1 MKSTDYTWKRERMV
15 EEQLARRGIEQ
26 DEVLDAMGA
35 VPREEFV
42 PEKYRVTAYSDRP
55 LPIGEGQT
63 ISQPYMVAMMAESLE
78 LEPGDKV
85 LEIGAGSGY
94 AAAVLGQIA
103 GEVFTV
109 ERHRSLA
116 EQARERFE
124 KLGYDN
130 IHVRHAD
137 GTRGWAE
144 EAPFDAIVAAAA
156 GPSVPDSLKAQLAP
170 GGRLVIPVGQRIG
183 AQTLMRV
190 TRTGENGEF
199 EEENLGAVRFV
210 PLIGTEGF
218 DETQGSQ
225 RPGSHFIE

>member
-1 MKSTDYTWKRERMV
+1 MKSTDYKWKRERMV
-15 EEQLARRGIEQ
+15 QEQLVRRGIE
-26 DEVLDAMGA
+26 DEAILEAMRQ

-63 ISQPYMVAMMAESLE
+63 ISQPYMVAMMTEALGLREE
-78 LEPGDKV
+78 DKV
-85 LEIGAGSGY
+85 LEIGTGSGY

-103 GEVFTV
+103 RDVFTV
-109 ERHRSLA
+109 ERHERLA
-116 EQARERFE
+116 EQAKRRFE

-156 GPSVPDSLKAQLAP
+156 GPTIPDSLKTQLSL

-183 AQTLMRV
+183 AQTLVRV
-190 TRTGENGEF
+190 TRHDDDEGF
-199 EEENLGAVRFV
+199 EQETLGAVRFV
-210 PLIGTEGF
+210 PLIGSEGF
-218 DETQGSQ
+218 DDGREA
-225 RPGSHFIE
+225 PGAPFIE